1 MSYITFK
8 QGVDILAKWWKI
20 SQPTHQWKP
29 KTPWKMIDRSTEPMS
44 EWSLGENP
52 NANSVDLGGC
62 EDKRERNWEVQGK
75 MPRNSDYVNVPT
87 PPGILSTFQ
96 LLNISA
102 SQHLDIS
109 TSLLRV
115 LRGILLNLFYV
126 VHTRNGVTKLF
137 GISTSPISTFTKL
150 KLGSGPSIYCRSL
163 VLGIWC
169 PVMLG
174 AHKNPCLDFPFIH
187 PRPPIGRF
195 RRKKQRISHSGRII
209 SGSKGLRFII
219 WVTLSL
225 IQWWCCVYWHI
236 V

>member
-1 MSYITFK
+1 MPIVLIW
-8 QGVDILAKWWKI
+8 GAVKI
-20 SQPTHQWKP
+20 
-29 KTPWKMIDRSTEPMS
+29 
-44 EWSLGENP
+44 
-52 NANSVDLGGC
+52 
-62 EDKRERNWEVQGK
+62 RERETGK
-75 MPRNSDYVNVPT
+75 FRGKCQEIPT
-87 PPGILSTFQ
+87 TSTFRLHLGFCQLSNFSTSQ

-109 TSLLRV
+109 TSLLYCG
-115 LRGILLNLFYV
+115 GILLNLFYV

-219 WVTLSL
+219 
-225 IQWWCCVYWHI
+225 
-236 V
+236 

>member
-1 MSYITFK
+1 
-8 QGVDILAKWWKI
+8 
-20 SQPTHQWKP
+20 
-29 KTPWKMIDRSTEPMS
+29 MIDRSTEPMS

-87 PPGILSTFQ
+87 PPEISTSQ
-96 LLNISA
+96 LPNISA
-102 SQHLDIS
+102 AQLLDIS
-109 TSLLRV
+109 TSLLYCG
-115 LRGILLNLFYV
+115 GILLNLFYV

-195 RRKKQRISHSGRII
+195 RRKKTKDITFGPNYLGIQGFEIHH
-209 SGSKGLRFII
+209 
-219 WVTLSL
+219 LSNFVSDSVMV
-225 IQWWCCVYWHI
+225 CVY
-236 V
+236 